1 LGTQDNIENGTETFY
16 LLNVPNPLDIADLT
30 NTLYNT
36 SQDSDGDL
44 LTLFTNSPGNFTVIE
59 NICMLSVANDPHDV
73 AHDCAATIGPD
84 GTFFPAGIFRP
95 GDYPNAWCGDTWLDF
110 NTPGGPDQTPGS
122 ANPSATCA
130 VTVTD
135 GPGCGGGSTNVGTPF
150 CDPMDN
156 NSTGMPTHLTGTM
169 TAPGGSG
176 LHLEANQGPPTQFGY
191 FLVGT
196 AVSDPGL
203 VVSQG
208 RLCLSVVG
216 GNSFG
221 RYNVPGALN
230 SVGQFDAGGV
240 LQNFVSTSTVGSGY
254 DVPVT
259 VPIAGS
265 PQIMAGQTWHF
276 QLWHRED
283 AGFSN
288 FSNGLSVTF

>member
-1 LGTQDNIENGTETFY
+1 
-16 LLNVPNPLDIADLT
+16 
-30 NTLYNT
+30 
-36 SQDSDGDL
+36 
-44 LTLFTNSPGNFTVIE
+44 
-59 NICMLSVANDPHDV
+59 
-73 AHDCAATIGPD
+73 
-84 GTFFPAGIFRP
+84 
-95 GDYPNAWCGDTWLDF
+95 
-110 NTPGGPDQTPGS
+110 
-122 ANPSATCA
+122 
-130 VTVTD
+130 
-135 GPGCGGGSTNVGTPF
+135 
-150 CDPMDN
+150 
-156 NSTGMPTHLTGTM
+156 
-169 TAPGGSG
+169 APGGSG